1 VSEGSAGGIA
11 VPGTE
16 QATGVT
22 PVQDG
27 AAILFTLPDDTRL
40 YRRVLASGDVAVVHD
55 FGPAGVARDVHA
67 SGSRVAVVVGGRVAF
82 GVHPRAGPVQW
93 DSGGT
98 LHVVDLDGGDDLVL
112 DTPGRLY
119 RRPAVSPDGSSIVA
133 EGFPLVITGP
143 ASAPDTTVSRSGDLY
158 LFGGE

>member
-1 VSEGSAGGIA
+1 
-11 VPGTE
+11 
-16 QATGVT
+16 
-22 PVQDG
+22 
-27 AAILFTLPDDTRL
+27 
-40 YRRVLASGDVAVVHD
+40 VVHD